1 MNQTVYKID
10 LKGTCTFYKLLAQQD
25 RTIILSNLCIYNNT
39 YQYSF
44 LKFTPDGTASLNN
57 YNAYRDKRGQRSV
70 DILNSNYLLVT
81 SYDQQRRK
89 LFLWNGT
96 LIQRFFDVDL
106 IKDSNVIDC
115 RLTRNIQQDKNFLKT
130 CRIELNSSEI
140 EWIVFNAPTYSNE
153 NIKPISGPKMLEKLE
168 LKESFVDYST
178 FATIDGGFGLA
189 YLAKF
194 GLNTNITTY
203 SVYVTFW
210 EPETADFGPHL
221 LLHQNDENA
230 TWIDCDAQINAVGYY
245 CRLSNSQISFLRS
258 GAVLKYIT
266 KEFSADSTTTISLA
280 YGGLL
285 NKTLIVKD
293 VVFAI
298 ELYDQNGVKN
308 DSWNISHLDEGYL
321 STILSN
327 NTFWAATFDVNKV
340 IVYTKNLPFFSK
352 KDTRYENPFIITTY
366 PRLNEKIPFGAREIT
381 INYFVE
387 IAFSNNNISIYQN
400 NETEPIL
407 RQSISAKSQYCHVE
421 MDNRTIRVDVFGS
434 TFNQP
439 DKDYF
444 IVVNNNFVKDAQ
456 YNEAIKGINRN
467 IWQFK
472 TATLIGLLRLNTNF
486 SDFNKIKNERE
497 VFKTL
502 EDQLS
507 FTIPVERSRIKI
519 IDHKTDKS
527 KSESVGREILRLQIS
542 STSDSRN
549 PMEIAHDLNAL
560 IENKWFTPISTYSH
574 TGFLDETFGFQVKRL
589 AGYIIINEIS
599 MNSEY
604 VVWFRQFGK
613 PAALFTILSAADID
627 ALNLLHSKYANLGL
641 FSAPISKRL
650 EDLIFWGST
659 INIFIEDIP
668 QFVIQV

>member
-1 MNQTVYKID
+1 MNFKEITLRIQF
-10 LKGTCTFYKLLAQQD
+10 TF
-25 RTIILSNLCIYNNT
+25 R
-39 YQYSF
+39 
-44 LKFTPDGTASLNN
+44 
-57 YNAYRDKRGQRSV
+57 
-70 DILNSNYLLVT
+70 
-81 SYDQQRRK
+81 
-89 LFLWNGT
+89 
-96 LIQRFFDVDL
+96 
-106 IKDSNVIDC
+106 
-115 RLTRNIQQDKNFLKT
+115 
-130 CRIELNSSEI
+130 
-140 EWIVFNAPTYSNE
+140 TYSNE
-153 NIKPISGPKMLEKLE
+153 NIKPISGSKTFEKLQ
-168 LKESFVDYST
+168 LNTTSSGYSP

-189 YLAKF
+189 YVAEF

-210 EPETADFGPHL
+210 EPETADFGPHF
-221 LLHQNDENA
+221 LLHQIESKFGLYLN
-230 TWIDCDAQINAVGYY
+230 CDAQINAVGYY
-245 CRLSNSQISFLRS
+245 CDLGNNRISFLRS
-258 GAVLKYIT
+258 GAVLEYNTNDINTIT
-266 KEFSADSTTTISLA
+266 IPLA

-285 NKTLIVKD
+285 KIKDFVKD
-293 VVFAI
+293 TVF
-298 ELYDQNGVKN
+298 ELYDQNEAMN
-308 DSWNISHLDEGYL
+308 DSWNISSLYDHNSY
-321 STILSN
+321 TILSN
-327 NTFWAATFDVNKV
+327 NTFWAVTSVGT
-340 IVYTKNLPFFSK
+340 VYTKNLPSFLK
-352 KDTRYENPFIITTY
+352 KDTRYENPFINTTN
-366 PRLNEKIPFGAREIT
+366 PPLNETIPFGAREIK
-381 INYFVE
+381 INYSVE
-387 IAFSNNNISIYQN
+387 IALSNNNISIYQN

-407 RQSISAKSQYCHVE
+407 RQSISAKSQYCHV
-421 MDNRTIRVDVFGS
+421 DNKTIRVDVFGS

-444 IVVNNNFVKDAQ
+444 IVVNNNFVKDVQ

-472 TATLIGLLRLNTNF
+472 TEGKESKYA
-486 SDFNKIKNERE
+486 DFNKINDERE

-527 KSESVGREILRLQIS
+527 KSESVGRAILRLQIS
-542 STSDSRN
+542 SKSGSRN

-574 TGFLDETFGFQVKRL
+574 TGFLDETFGFQVQRL

-599 MNSEY
+599 INREY
-604 VVWFRQFGK
+604 VVWFRKFAK
-613 PAALFTILSAADID
+613 PAALFTIISAADID
-627 ALNLLHSKYANLGL
+627 ALNVLHSKYANLEL